1 MSDDEQG
8 PSRERVRVRRSRRS
22 RKRAPGHRWW
32 WVPVLGGVVVLVAI
46 AAVLFVRDASTVRSA
61 LLETR
66 TSLGQVQSALG
77 DVDVAEAS
85 RALDEADESLGVARS
100 RVSGPLW
107 TMIGLIPV
115 AGDSVDVTRAV
126 VDVGTAALDVAHVAV
141 TEGEEL
147 VGGGLDV
154 RVTDGQVDLE
164 PLAEAQE
171 VLASM
176 PLQRLRDARARLS
189 EADPRWAPQEV
200 LDGREETL
208 ALADDALEVA
218 DRADALLEALPGFL
232 GVDGPRRYFLGVQT
246 PAEARGTGG
255 LIGYWA
261 VLQVDDGQFTLSEAG
276 VYDALV
282 DLAAGDDEAE
292 GDAAGAVTS
301 RIGELGGDPWDGV
314 PTTQEFEER
323 YAHTAAP
330 GFFSNVNV
338 DPDLPTTAR
347 VALDLFHRRTEER
360 LDGMILVDPIAMQM
374 VLEAIG
380 GPLEIPPGLAAPDV
394 PDELAPSEFAEFV
407 LVDIY
412 DVYGHGHSSE
422 RTHLL
427 RGLGDLAFA
436 RVFDGAWDGVA
447 VSQAI
452 ADAGARRHL
461 QVFSESAEE
470 QAAFSRVRVTG
481 ELSEPQG
488 HDLLAVTINNAVGG
502 KQDVHLGHTTQ
513 ATVELSRPRFSGD
526 DTVVV
531 TRDST
536 VRIQLDNPLP
546 ASGMDT
552 YIIGNCLVGDERN
565 RCFEGPPGWNRT
577 WFSVWTPGGDT
588 LEDRRRADGIAP
600 VRVGDFHGLRVIDH
614 YLETPPEG
622 TEWFE
627 LDLSGT
633 VPATHSSGTL
643 TYRLDWWRQ
652 SKAIPDL
659 LDITLVPPDGWEV
672 VEVEVT
678 GGGDGRGM
686 GVHGGGVPLTAE
698 VTGEGRGTVVGT
710 VTQDTS
716 IEVQM
721 RRTEE

>member
-1 MSDDEQG
+1 MF
-8 PSRERVRVRRSRRS
+8 
-22 RKRAPGHRWW
+22 
-32 WVPVLGGVVVLVAI
+32 VAI
-46 AAVLFVRDASTVRSA
+46 AAVLFVRDAGTVRSA

-66 TSLGQVQSALG
+66 TSLEQVQSALG

-85 RALDEADESLGVARS
+85 RALDEADANLGVARS
-100 RVSGPLW
+100 RVSGPIW
-107 TMIGLIPV
+107 TMVGLVPV
-115 AGDSVDVTRAV
+115 AGDSVEVTRAV
-126 VDVGTAALDVAHVAV
+126 VDVVTAALDVAQVAV
-141 TEGEEL
+141 TEGEQL
-147 VGGGLDV
+147 VGGGLDI
-154 RVTDGQVDLE
+154 RVTDGRVDLE

-171 VLASM
+171 ILASM
-176 PLQRLRDARARLS
+176 PLQRLLDAHARLL
-189 EADPRWAPQEV
+189 EADPRWAPQEI

-208 ALADDALEVA
+208 VQADDLLEVT

-261 VLQVDDGQFTLSEAG
+261 VLQVDDGQFTLSEAS
-276 VYDALV
+276 VYDALDDV
-282 DLAAGDDEAE
+282 EGGDDVE
-292 GDAAGAVTS
+292 AAGAVTS

-314 PTTQEFEER
+314 PTTPEFEER

-347 VALDLFHRRTEER
+347 VALDLFHRRTGER
-360 LDGMILVDPIAMQM
+360 LDGMILVDPIAMQQ
-374 VLEAIG
+374 VLKAIG
-380 GPLEIPPGLAAPDV
+380 GPLTIPPGLADPVLPDA
-394 PDELAPSEFAEFV
+394 LAPSEFAEFV

-412 DVYGHGHSSE
+412 DVYGDGRSSE
-422 RTHLL
+422 RKLLL

-447 VSQAI
+447 VSRAI

-461 QVFSESAEE
+461 QVFSENSEE
-470 QAAFSRVRVTG
+470 QAAFSRIRVTG
-481 ELSEPQG
+481 ELPEASE

-513 ATVELSRPRFSGD
+513 ATIELSRPRIID
-526 DTVVV
+526 DTVMVD
-531 TRDST
+531 RDST
-536 VRIQLDNPLP
+536 VRIELDNPLP
-546 ASGMDT
+546 SSGMDT
-552 YIIGNCLVGDERN
+552 YIIGNCLVGDDRN

-588 LEDRRRADGIAP
+588 LDDRRRADGIAP

-622 TEWFE
+622 TAWFE

-643 TYRLDWWRQ
+643 TYRMDWWRP

-659 LDITLVPPDGWEV
+659 LDITVVAPDGWEV
-672 VEVEVT
+672 VEVEVA

-686 GVHGGGVPLTAE
+686 GVHGGGVPLIAE
-698 VTGEGRGTVVGT
+698 VTGDGRGTVVGT

-721 RRTEE
+721 HRTEE